1 VVLFWCHF
9 FENEI
14 SGVVAT
20 NQTGVK
26 EYIPENILVS
36 IATHNNLRGKG
47 IAKLRMQKTIDLAG
61 GSIALHIEPENLA
74 VFHTKK
80 LGIVVNR

>member
-14 SGVVAT
+14 SGVVAA

-26 EYIPENILVS
+26 DDIPENILDS
-36 IATHNNLRGKG
+36 IATHKNLRGKR
-47 IAKLRMQKTIDLAG
+47 ITKL
-61 GSIALHIEPENLA
+61 
-74 VFHTKK
+74 
-80 LGIVVNR
+80 

>member
-1 VVLFWCHF
+1 M
-9 FENEI
+9 
-14 SGVVAT
+14 VAA

-26 EYIPENILVS
+26 DYIPENILVS
-36 IATHNNLRGKG
+36 IAIHKNLRGKG
-47 IAKLRMQKTIDLAG
+47 IAKLWLQKTIDLAEE
-61 GSIALHIEPENLA
+61 SIAIHVEPEILA